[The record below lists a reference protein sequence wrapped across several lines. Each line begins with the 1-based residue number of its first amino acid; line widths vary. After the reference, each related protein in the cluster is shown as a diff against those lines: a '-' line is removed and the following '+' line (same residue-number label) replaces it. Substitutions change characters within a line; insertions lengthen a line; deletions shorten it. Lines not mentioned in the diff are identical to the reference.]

1 MKKFVPLAF
10 LLLFSCGG
18 GGSNSV
24 TSYSISGKF
33 EASQVEGLKV
43 CIKDTENCTFTQADG
58 SFSLTSP
65 VQKPTLTFFIPG
77 EESDLKFGEY
87 TLKTNGETITPFK
100 LSDNLSVG
108 DTLARIIHALNN
120 DPSSQNQNINLEGV
134 KVEELT
140 ISGNPVDLKTAPSL
154 KELLENG
161 ENFTLSFSYNGQ
173 NYQLSYDSSKRE
185 LSLSDG
191 NTSNAV
197 IYKKWLILIYMNADN
212 DLEGVVS
219 NDFNELNSVVYPPQ
233 VKVVTLID
241 YYSVPEGAIY
251 ATSEVTGKLELVRE
265 TQEPNMGDPET
276 LKNFVEEFYSKFPA
290 QNVALILWNH
300 GDGWRSIP
308 SSKTATFDKSSL
320 SFLYMYELSETL
332 KTLQDNGYRINL
344 IGFDECLMGGLEVL
358 VDIKDY
364 AEAFVASEK
373 TEPGWGWNYEL
384 VMKKLVENPD
394 TDAYG
399 FGKMIVDAY
408 RETYTSAN
416 TLAVFKKEQVETLLS
431 AVNELANALDENNY
445 SLFQEAR
452 SEALDLSVDDDY
464 PMPDYVDLYSL
475 AEKLSE
481 KGLSLPALDTIKTT
495 IDNIYSAL
503 INTELKG
510 LYIYFPESE
519 SNYSL
524 CYGYEDYENPSPC
537 SPYDDEIVNDYYN
550 PFAAVSSWD
559 EMLETYFSLIGSN

>member
-18 GGSNSV
+18 GVSNSV

-416 TLAVFKKEQVETLLS
+416 TLAVFKKGQVETLLS